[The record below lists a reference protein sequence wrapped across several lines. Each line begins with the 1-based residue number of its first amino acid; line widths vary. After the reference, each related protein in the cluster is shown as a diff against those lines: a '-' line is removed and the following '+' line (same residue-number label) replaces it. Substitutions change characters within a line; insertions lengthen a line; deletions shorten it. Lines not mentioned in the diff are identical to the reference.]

1 MDYQLIA
8 LILIMVATVFIGFK
22 QRPWWGPGGRGSEY
36 QRVFSAGTAGVLF
49 TVAGAIG
56 WDVSHSHGFFQ
67 GTRWVDGPIS
77 WELGIGVGLL
87 MLAVF
92 WGKRVPTRVTSR

>member
-1 MDYQLIA
+1 MDYRLIA

-22 QRPWWGPGGRGSEY
+22 QRLWWGPGGRGSEY
-36 QRVFSAGTAGVLF
+36 QRVFSAGAAGLLL

-56 WDVSHSHGFFQ
+56 WDVSHSHGFFE
-67 GTRWVDGPIS
+67 GTRWVDSPIW

-92 WGKRVPTRVTSR
+92 WAKRVPTRATSR

>member
-8 LILIMVATVFIGFK
+8 LMLIMVATVFIGFT
-22 QRPWWGPGGRGSEY
+22 QRLWWRPGGRSSEY
-36 QRVFSAGTAGVLF
+36 QRVFSAGAAGLLF

-56 WDVSHSHGFFQ
+56 WDLSRSHGFFQ
-67 GTRWVDGPIS
+67 GTRWVDGPIW

-87 MLAVF
+87 TLAVF
-92 WGKRVPTRVTSR
+92 WAKRVPTRAPSR